1 MFACAPEQ
9 KTEKVS
15 DSEKFIKKLEHFSLL
30 EEIAIDAM
38 HPRDTMSKPS
48 FIKALQKTALQ
59 DWVECVNL
67 MDESE
72 KFLLPPDM
80 QELRSDLKAYAN
92 HRIQETQLY
101 IRANKEGTNRYN
113 KQIDS
118 LHTEINQ
125 LMEKIRENRP
135 PQGPSQEKEL

>member
-1 MFACAPEQ
+1 MF
-9 KTEKVS
+9 
-15 DSEKFIKKLEHFSLL
+15 IRKLEHFSLL

-38 HPRDTMSKPS
+38 HPRDTMSKPA
-48 FIKALQKTALQ
+48 FIKNLQMTALQ

-72 KFLLPPDM
+72 KFSLPPGM
-80 QELRSDLKAYAN
+80 QELRADLKAYASQ
-92 HRIQETQLY
+92 RIQETQLY
-101 IRANKEGTNRYN
+101 IKANEEGTNRYN

-125 LMEKIRENRP
+125 LMEKIRENKP
-135 PQGPSQEKEL
+135 AAGPSQEKAL